1 MIFHAN
7 TFRHHGKKIYT
18 RTHALGRTDGSTS
31 CGVFVIKIQM
41 QQHRFFIFFNAT
53 LCLSCISLYLS
64 IFFFSQAPKASFPPQ
79 LTGIYTTSQKY
90 CGMKYVAL
98 KSAYLQMR
106 SLLAPLD
113 ILPFIRRIC
122 SFFRLRLDFSA
133 GRVLL
138 GRV

>member
-1 MIFHAN
+1 ME
-7 TFRHHGKKIYT
+7 KIYT

-53 LCLSCISLYLS
+53 LPLVYFPLSLN
-64 IFFFSQAPKASFPPQ
+64 FFFSQAPKASFPPQ
-79 LTGIYTTSQKY
+79 LAGIYTTSQKY